1 MQFRGCGNAPHD
13 LAFSFVAVPSPQQK
27 TLADYIEGILV
38 IDVDDSNNRR
48 RSRTA
53 AAAVGN
59 SNSRNLSPNLL
70 RRKIE
75 ELKESDER

>member
-1 MQFRGCGNAPHD
+1 M
-13 LAFSFVAVPSPQQK
+13 
-27 TLADYIEGILV
+27 

-53 AAAVGN
+53 TAAVGN

-75 ELKESDER
+75 ELKGSDER